1 MISVIDLSLSVA
13 MKAHGG
19 KKDIDGEAYILHP
32 LEVGLMGNTDEE
44 RSAGFLH
51 DVIENTNFIIE
62 DLEAAGIPNGIINAV
77 KLLTHDP
84 NVPYLNYIQNII
96 DSHNPIAIKVRYNDL
111 IYHLNKDKAHPE
123 KREMHTKALEMIKG
137 ALKDMYNVR
146 QFDPQS
152 LNGTNHKTAIFAAGC
167 FWGVQHYFSKTPGV
181 VNCYVGYTGGN
192 EANPTYN
199 EVRWHHTGHKEAVL
213 VEYDP
218 SKVDYTTLCKLFF
231 EIHDPS
237 QTDGQGP
244 DKGQQYRSAVYYNN
258 KEEYDIIRLLID
270 ILETKSYVVNTLVL
284 PAREFWIAEKYHQNY
299 YENTGGAPYCHFRT
313 KKF

>member
-1 MISVIDLSLSVA
+1 

-77 KLLTHDP
+77 RLLTHDP
-84 NVPYLNYIQNII
+84 KVPYLNYIQNII
-96 DSHNPIAIKVRYNDL
+96 DSHNPIALKVRYNDL

-123 KREMHTKALEMIKG
+123 NIEKHTKALEMIKE
-137 ALKDMYNVR
+137 ALKDMYDVR
-146 QFDPQS
+146 LFDPRS
-152 LNGTNHKTAIFAAGC
+152 LDGTNHKTAIFAAGC
-167 FWGVQHYFSKTPGV
+167 FWGVQHYFNKTPGV
-181 VNCYVGYTGGN
+181 VNCYAGYTGGT

-218 SKVDYTTLCKLFF
+218 SKVDYTALCKLFF

-244 DKGQQYRSAVYYNN
+244 DKGQQYRSAVYYSD
-258 KEEYDIIRLLID
+258 KEEYGVIRQLID

-284 PAREFWIAEKYHQNY
+284 PARDFWIAEKYHQNY